1 MKLINKRILLLQFTM
16 LLALN
21 SLAGPRYDPNE
32 PDLGLPSGSEVGIGF
47 LVAIFALPIGY
58 FILKSSDPSKSD
70 ENSSRGCFG
79 TILLGIGFIGLI
91 PLLFWICSI
100 GQVLI
105 GIGLVIVLVIGLFA
119 FIFGKK

>member
-1 MKLINKRILLLQFTM
+1 MNKRVFLLLNTM

-32 PDLGLPSGSEVGIGF
+32 PDFGLPSGSEVGIGL

-58 FILKSSDPSKSD
+58 FILKSSNSSKSD
-70 ENSSRGCFG
+70 GNSSGGCFG
-79 TILLGIGFIGLI
+79 TILMGIGFIGLI

-100 GQVLI
+100 GQVII
-105 GIGLVIVLVIGLFA
+105 GIGLVIVVVIGLFA